1 MKYPA
6 RFIAEPQGG
15 FTVVFPNL
23 EGCVTYGESLSE
35 AIAMATEAL
44 NGYLE
49 SLDSRSLSVPAPNM
63 LEYTDMH
70 YIPVETRIAF
80 AIRLKQEREKRG
92 MSQQE
97 MAKRMTMD
105 WKQYQRIENPR
116 KTNPTL
122 ATIDRIQQA
131 FGEPLFLNI

>member
-6 RFIAEPQGG
+6 QFIPEDPSG

-23 EGCVTYGESLSE
+23 EGCVTYGGTLAE
-35 AIAMATEAL
+35 AIEMATEAL

-49 SLDSRSLSVPAPNM
+49 SLDSRSISIPEPSDLRNPDTH
-63 LEYTDMH
+63 L
-70 YIPVETRIAF
+70 IPVETKIAF

-92 MSQQE
+92 ITQQD
-97 MAKRMTMD
+97 MAKRMSMN
-105 WKQYQRIENPR
+105 WQQYQRIENPR

-131 FGEPLFLNI
+131 FGEPIFLHI